1 MITEFTPY
9 TAAIGGVMIGISA
22 VIILFAVGRIMG
34 ISGILGN
41 LLLSPRSAETP
52 WRVLF
57 LLGLVLALPL
67 FWVFGG
73 DSNPSF
79 DHVSK
84 PIIILSGVL
93 VGFGT
98 RLGSGCTSGH
108 GVCGIARF
116 SSRSIVATISFM
128 LVAALT
134 VFVTRH
140 VL

>member
-1 MITEFTPY
+1 MITEFTPF
-9 TAAIGGVMIGISA
+9 AATVGGLLIGTSA
-22 VIILFAVGRIMG
+22 VITLFALGKIMG
-34 ISGILGN
+34 VSGILGN
-41 LLLSPRSAETP
+41 LLLASHSADTP
-52 WRVLF
+52 WRAMF

-73 DSNPSF
+73 ASDPSF
-79 DHVSK
+79 AHVSK
-84 PIIILSGVL
+84 PTIILSGLL

-116 SSRSIVATISFM
+116 SRRSIAATVCFM

-134 VFVTRH
+134 VFIVRH